1 MNPEESL
8 YRAIGVFEKLGKS
21 QRAEPMHSL
30 AQGLA
35 LAAEGLEAKLQGI
48 DRRLDAIEAALRR
61 PPSR

>member
-1 MNPEESL
+1 MSREESL
-8 YRAIGVFEKLGKS
+8 NRAIGVFAKLAKS
-21 QRAEPMHSL
+21 QTVGQMHSL